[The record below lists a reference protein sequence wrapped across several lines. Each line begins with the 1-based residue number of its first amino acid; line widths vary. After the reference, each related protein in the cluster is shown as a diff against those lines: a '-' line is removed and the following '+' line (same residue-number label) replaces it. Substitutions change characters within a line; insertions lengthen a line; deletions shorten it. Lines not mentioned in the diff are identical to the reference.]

1 MINKKVKDERIIQ
14 VQNKILG
21 EAYFVTVLLLFIS
34 ILVKA
39 YVMKCDYT
47 NYITELII
55 IILSAIYIA
64 VRSMM
69 CGNNLM
75 DTSKRNKTL
84 CVLGAFGASIVITAI
99 NPNNAYHNFKN
110 QNLEIRI
117 IRIRLIFR
125 RSIIAIV
132 MQIAL
137 PNFHILP
144 AYTAYIVF
152 IRQHSPPSD
161 HTFCAV

>member
-1 MINKKVKDERIIQ
+1 MRNKKVKDERIIQ

-21 EAYFVTVLLLFIS
+21 EAYFITVLLLSIS

-99 NPNNAYHNFKN
+99 NGVRNYTNYGEHYSGSLDWHFLATLAVTFISSFDLISIGILFVYLCHQKG
-110 QNLEIRI
+110 QQRI
-117 IRIRLIFR
+117 EKKLNDDIEE
-125 RSIIAIV
+125 
-132 MQIAL
+132 
-137 PNFHILP
+137 
-144 AYTAYIVF
+144 
-152 IRQHSPPSD
+152 D
-161 HTFCAV
+161 

>member
-1 MINKKVKDERIIQ
+1 MRNKKVKDERIIQ

-99 NPNNAYHNFKN
+99 NGVRNYTNYGERYSGLLDWHFLATLAVTFISSFVLISIGILFVYLCHQKG
-110 QNLEIRI
+110 QQRI
-117 IRIRLIFR
+117 EKKLNDDIEE
-125 RSIIAIV
+125 
-132 MQIAL
+132 
-137 PNFHILP
+137 
-144 AYTAYIVF
+144 
-152 IRQHSPPSD
+152 D
-161 HTFCAV
+161 

>member
-1 MINKKVKDERIIQ
+1 MRNKKVKDERIIQ

-99 NPNNAYHNFKN
+99 NGVRNYTNYGEHYSGLLDWHFLATLAVTF
-110 QNLEIRI
+110 ISSFV
-117 IRIRLIFR
+117 LI
-125 RSIIAIV
+125 SIG
-132 MQIAL
+132 
-137 PNFHILP
+137 ILFV
-144 AYTAYIVF
+144 YLCHKKDSSELK
-152 IRQHSPPSD
+152 RN
-161 HTFCAV
+161 

>member
-1 MINKKVKDERIIQ
+1 MRNKKVKDERIIQ

-34 ILVKA
+34 ILVKT

-99 NPNNAYHNFKN
+99 NGVRNYTNYGEHYSGLLDWHFLATLAVTFISSFVLISIGILFVYLCHQKG
-110 QNLEIRI
+110 QQRI
-117 IRIRLIFR
+117 EKKLNDDIEE
-125 RSIIAIV
+125 
-132 MQIAL
+132 
-137 PNFHILP
+137 
-144 AYTAYIVF
+144 
-152 IRQHSPPSD
+152 D
-161 HTFCAV
+161 

>member
-1 MINKKVKDERIIQ
+1 MRNKKVKDERIIQ

-75 DTSKRNKTL
+75 DTSKSL

-99 NPNNAYHNFKN
+99 NGVRNYTNYGEHYSGLLDWHFLATLAVTFISSFVLISIGILFVYLCHQKG
-110 QNLEIRI
+110 QQRI
-117 IRIRLIFR
+117 EKKL
-125 RSIIAIV
+125 
-132 MQIAL
+132 
-137 PNFHILP
+137 NE
-144 AYTAYIVF
+144 
-152 IRQHSPPSD
+152 D
-161 HTFCAV
+161 N

>member
-1 MINKKVKDERIIQ
+1 MRNKKVKDERIIQ

-55 IILSAIYIA
+55 IILSAIYVA

-99 NPNNAYHNFKN
+99 NGVRNYTNYGEHYSGLLDWHFLATLAVTFISSFVLISIGILFVYLCHQKG
-110 QNLEIRI
+110 QQRI
-117 IRIRLIFR
+117 EKKLNDDIEE
-125 RSIIAIV
+125 
-132 MQIAL
+132 
-137 PNFHILP
+137 
-144 AYTAYIVF
+144 
-152 IRQHSPPSD
+152 D
-161 HTFCAV
+161 

>member
-1 MINKKVKDERIIQ
+1 MRNKKVKDERIIQ

-99 NPNNAYHNFKN
+99 NGVRNYTNYGEHYSGLLDWHFLATLAVTFISSFVLISIGILFVYLCHQKG
-110 QNLEIRI
+110 QQRI
-117 IRIRLIFR
+117 EKKLNYD
-125 RSIIAIV
+125 IV
-132 MQIAL
+132 E
-137 PNFHILP
+137 
-144 AYTAYIVF
+144 
-152 IRQHSPPSD
+152 D
-161 HTFCAV
+161 

>member
-1 MINKKVKDERIIQ
+1 MRNKKVKDERIIQ

-34 ILVKA
+34 ILGKA

-99 NPNNAYHNFKN
+99 NGVRNYTNYGEHYSGLLDWHFLATLAVTFISSFVLISIGILFVYLCHQKG
-110 QNLEIRI
+110 QQRI
-117 IRIRLIFR
+117 EKKMNDDIEE
-125 RSIIAIV
+125 
-132 MQIAL
+132 
-137 PNFHILP
+137 
-144 AYTAYIVF
+144 
-152 IRQHSPPSD
+152 D
-161 HTFCAV
+161 

>member
-1 MINKKVKDERIIQ
+1 MRNKKVKDERIIQ
-14 VQNKILG
+14 VHNKILG

-75 DTSKRNKTL
+75 DTSKGNKTL

-99 NPNNAYHNFKN
+99 NGVRNYTNYGEHYSGLLDWHFLATLAVTFISSFVLISIGILFVYLCHKKG
-110 QNLEIRI
+110 QQRI
-117 IRIRLIFR
+117 EKKLNDDIEE
-125 RSIIAIV
+125 
-132 MQIAL
+132 
-137 PNFHILP
+137 
-144 AYTAYIVF
+144 
-152 IRQHSPPSD
+152 D
-161 HTFCAV
+161 

>member
-1 MINKKVKDERIIQ
+1 MRNKKVKDERIIQ

-34 ILVKA
+34 ILGKA

-99 NPNNAYHNFKN
+99 NGVRNYTNYGEHYSGLLDWHFLATLAVTFISSFVLISIGILFVYLCHQKE
-110 QNLEIRI
+110 QQRI
-117 IRIRLIFR
+117 EKKLNDDIEE
-125 RSIIAIV
+125 
-132 MQIAL
+132 
-137 PNFHILP
+137 
-144 AYTAYIVF
+144 
-152 IRQHSPPSD
+152 D
-161 HTFCAV
+161 

>member
-1 MINKKVKDERIIQ
+1 MRNKKVKDERIIQ

-99 NPNNAYHNFKN
+99 NGVRNYTNYGEHYSGLLDWHFLAALAVTFISSFVLISIGILFVYLCHQKG
-110 QNLEIRI
+110 QQRI
-117 IRIRLIFR
+117 EKKLNDDIEE
-125 RSIIAIV
+125 
-132 MQIAL
+132 
-137 PNFHILP
+137 
-144 AYTAYIVF
+144 
-152 IRQHSPPSD
+152 D
-161 HTFCAV
+161 

>member
-1 MINKKVKDERIIQ
+1 MKNKKVKDERIIQ

-99 NPNNAYHNFKN
+99 NGVRNYTNYGEHYSGLLDWHFLATLAVTFISSFVLISIGILFVYLCHQKG
-110 QNLEIRI
+110 QQRI
-117 IRIRLIFR
+117 EKKLNDDIEE
-125 RSIIAIV
+125 
-132 MQIAL
+132 
-137 PNFHILP
+137 
-144 AYTAYIVF
+144 
-152 IRQHSPPSD
+152 D
-161 HTFCAV
+161 

>member
-1 MINKKVKDERIIQ
+1 MRNKKVKDERIIQ

-47 NYITELII
+47 NYITELISI
-55 IILSAIYIA
+55 TLSAIYIA

-99 NPNNAYHNFKN
+99 NGVRNYTNYGEHYSGLLDWHFLATLAVTFISSFVLISIGILFVYLCHQKG
-110 QNLEIRI
+110 QQRI
-117 IRIRLIFR
+117 EKKLNDDIEE
-125 RSIIAIV
+125 
-132 MQIAL
+132 
-137 PNFHILP
+137 
-144 AYTAYIVF
+144 
-152 IRQHSPPSD
+152 D
-161 HTFCAV
+161 

>member
-1 MINKKVKDERIIQ
+1 MRNKKVKDERIIQ

-99 NPNNAYHNFKN
+99 NGVRNYTNYGERYSGLLDWHFLATLAVTFISSFILISIGILFVYLCHQKG
-110 QNLEIRI
+110 QQRI
-117 IRIRLIFR
+117 EKKLNDDIEE
-125 RSIIAIV
+125 
-132 MQIAL
+132 
-137 PNFHILP
+137 
-144 AYTAYIVF
+144 
-152 IRQHSPPSD
+152 D
-161 HTFCAV
+161 

>member
-1 MINKKVKDERIIQ
+1 MRNKKVKDERIIQ

-75 DTSKRNKTL
+75 DTSKRNKTF

-99 NPNNAYHNFKN
+99 NGVRNYTNYGERYSGLLDWHFLATLAVTFISSFILISIGILFVYLCHKKG
-110 QNLEIRI
+110 QQRI
-117 IRIRLIFR
+117 EKKLNDDIEE
-125 RSIIAIV
+125 
-132 MQIAL
+132 
-137 PNFHILP
+137 
-144 AYTAYIVF
+144 
-152 IRQHSPPSD
+152 D
-161 HTFCAV
+161 

>member
-1 MINKKVKDERIIQ
+1 MRNKKIKDERIIQ

-99 NPNNAYHNFKN
+99 NGVRNYTNYGEHYSGLLDWHFLAALAVTFISSFVLISIVILFVYLCHKKG
-110 QNLEIRI
+110 QQRI
-117 IRIRLIFR
+117 EKKLNDDIEE
-125 RSIIAIV
+125 
-132 MQIAL
+132 
-137 PNFHILP
+137 
-144 AYTAYIVF
+144 
-152 IRQHSPPSD
+152 D
-161 HTFCAV
+161 

>member
-1 MINKKVKDERIIQ
+1 MRNKKVKDERIIQ

-99 NPNNAYHNFKN
+99 NGVRNYTNYGEHYSGLLDWHFLATLAVTFISSFVLISIVILFVYLCHQKG
-110 QNLEIRI
+110 QQRI
-117 IRIRLIFR
+117 EKKLNDDIEE
-125 RSIIAIV
+125 
-132 MQIAL
+132 
-137 PNFHILP
+137 
-144 AYTAYIVF
+144 
-152 IRQHSPPSD
+152 D
-161 HTFCAV
+161 

>member
-1 MINKKVKDERIIQ
+1 MRNKKVKDERIIQ

-99 NPNNAYHNFKN
+99 NGVRNYTNYGEHYSGLLDWHFLATLAVTFISSFVLISIGILFVYLCHQKG
-110 QNLEIRI
+110 QQRI
-117 IRIRLIFR
+117 EKKLNDDIEE
-125 RSIIAIV
+125 
-132 MQIAL
+132 
-137 PNFHILP
+137 
-144 AYTAYIVF
+144 
-152 IRQHSPPSD
+152 D
-161 HTFCAV
+161 

>member
-1 MINKKVKDERIIQ
+1 MRNKKVKDERIIQ

-21 EAYFVTVLLLFIS
+21 EAYFITVLLLSIS

-99 NPNNAYHNFKN
+99 NGVRNYTNYGEHYSGLLDWHFLATLAVTFISSFVLISIGILFVYLCHQKG
-110 QNLEIRI
+110 QQRI
-117 IRIRLIFR
+117 EKKLNDDIEE
-125 RSIIAIV
+125 
-132 MQIAL
+132 
-137 PNFHILP
+137 
-144 AYTAYIVF
+144 
-152 IRQHSPPSD
+152 D
-161 HTFCAV
+161 

>member
-1 MINKKVKDERIIQ
+1 MRNKKVKDERIIQ

-99 NPNNAYHNFKN
+99 NGVRNYTNYGEHYSGLLDWHFLATLAVTFISSFV
-110 QNLEIRI
+110 LISIRI
-117 IRIRLIFR
+117 LFVYLCHQKGQQRIEKKLNDDIEE
-125 RSIIAIV
+125 
-132 MQIAL
+132 
-137 PNFHILP
+137 
-144 AYTAYIVF
+144 
-152 IRQHSPPSD
+152 D
-161 HTFCAV
+161 

>member
-1 MINKKVKDERIIQ
+1 MRNKKVKDERIIQ

-84 CVLGAFGASIVITAI
+84 CVLGAFGASIA
-99 NPNNAYHNFKN
+99 
-110 QNLEIRI
+110 
-117 IRIRLIFR
+117 
-125 RSIIAIV
+125 
-132 MQIAL
+132 
-137 PNFHILP
+137 
-144 AYTAYIVF
+144 
-152 IRQHSPPSD
+152 
-161 HTFCAV
+161 

>member
-1 MINKKVKDERIIQ
+1 MRNKKVKDERIIQ

-34 ILVKA
+34 ILGKA

-99 NPNNAYHNFKN
+99 NGVRNYTNYGEHYSGLLDWHFLATLAVTFISSFVLISIGILFVYLCHQKG
-110 QNLEIRI
+110 QQRI
-117 IRIRLIFR
+117 EKKLNDDIEE
-125 RSIIAIV
+125 V
-132 MQIAL
+132 
-137 PNFHILP
+137 
-144 AYTAYIVF
+144 
-152 IRQHSPPSD
+152 
-161 HTFCAV
+161 

>member
-1 MINKKVKDERIIQ
+1 MRNKKVKDERIIQ

-55 IILSAIYIA
+55 LILSAIYIA

-99 NPNNAYHNFKN
+99 NGVRNYTNYGEHYSGLLDWHFLATLAVTFISSFVLISIGILFVYLCHQKG
-110 QNLEIRI
+110 QQRI
-117 IRIRLIFR
+117 EKKLNDDIEE
-125 RSIIAIV
+125 
-132 MQIAL
+132 
-137 PNFHILP
+137 
-144 AYTAYIVF
+144 
-152 IRQHSPPSD
+152 D
-161 HTFCAV
+161 

>member
-1 MINKKVKDERIIQ
+1 MRNKKVKDERIIQ

-34 ILVKA
+34 ILGKA

-99 NPNNAYHNFKN
+99 NGVRNYTNYGEHYSGLLDWHFLATLAVTFISSFVLISIGILFVYLCHQKG
-110 QNLEIRI
+110 QQRI
-117 IRIRLIFR
+117 EKKLNDDIEE
-125 RSIIAIV
+125 
-132 MQIAL
+132 
-137 PNFHILP
+137 
-144 AYTAYIVF
+144 
-152 IRQHSPPSD
+152 D
-161 HTFCAV
+161 

>member
-1 MINKKVKDERIIQ
+1 MRNKKVKDERIIQ

-99 NPNNAYHNFKN
+99 NGVRNYTNYGEHYSGLLDWHFLATLAVTFISSFVLISIGILFVYLCHQKGE
-110 QNLEIRI
+110 QRI
-117 IRIRLIFR
+117 EKKLNDDIEE
-125 RSIIAIV
+125 
-132 MQIAL
+132 
-137 PNFHILP
+137 
-144 AYTAYIVF
+144 
-152 IRQHSPPSD
+152 D
-161 HTFCAV
+161 

>member
-1 MINKKVKDERIIQ
+1 MRNKKVKDERIIQ

-21 EAYFVTVLLLFIS
+21 EAYFVTMLLLFIS

-99 NPNNAYHNFKN
+99 NGVRNYTNYGEHYSGLLDWHFLATLAVTFISSFVLISIGILFVYLCHQKG
-110 QNLEIRI
+110 QQRI
-117 IRIRLIFR
+117 EKKLNDDIEE
-125 RSIIAIV
+125 
-132 MQIAL
+132 
-137 PNFHILP
+137 
-144 AYTAYIVF
+144 
-152 IRQHSPPSD
+152 D
-161 HTFCAV
+161 

>member
-1 MINKKVKDERIIQ
+1 MRNKKVKDERIIQ

-99 NPNNAYHNFKN
+99 NGVRNYTNYGEHYSGLLDWHFLAALAVTFISSFVLISIVILFVYLCHKKG
-110 QNLEIRI
+110 QQRI
-117 IRIRLIFR
+117 EKKLNDDIEE
-125 RSIIAIV
+125 
-132 MQIAL
+132 
-137 PNFHILP
+137 
-144 AYTAYIVF
+144 
-152 IRQHSPPSD
+152 D
-161 HTFCAV
+161 

>member
-1 MINKKVKDERIIQ
+1 MRNKKVKDERIIQ

-99 NPNNAYHNFKN
+99 NGVRNYTNYGEHYSGLLDWHFLATLSVTFISSFVLISIGILFVYLCHQKG
-110 QNLEIRI
+110 QQRI
-117 IRIRLIFR
+117 EKKLNDDIEE
-125 RSIIAIV
+125 
-132 MQIAL
+132 
-137 PNFHILP
+137 
-144 AYTAYIVF
+144 
-152 IRQHSPPSD
+152 D
-161 HTFCAV
+161 

>member
-1 MINKKVKDERIIQ
+1 MRNKKVKDERIIQ

-34 ILVKA
+34 ILGKA

-99 NPNNAYHNFKN
+99 NGVRNYINYGEHYSGLLDWHFLATLAVTFISSFVLISIGILFVYLCHQKG
-110 QNLEIRI
+110 QQRI
-117 IRIRLIFR
+117 EKKLNDDIEE
-125 RSIIAIV
+125 
-132 MQIAL
+132 
-137 PNFHILP
+137 
-144 AYTAYIVF
+144 
-152 IRQHSPPSD
+152 D
-161 HTFCAV
+161 

>member
-1 MINKKVKDERIIQ
+1 MRNKKVKDERIIQ

-99 NPNNAYHNFKN
+99 NGVRNYTNYGERYSGLLDWHFLATLAVTFISSFILISIGILFVYMCHNKG
-110 QNLEIRI
+110 QKRI
-117 IRIRLIFR
+117 EKKLNDDIEE
-125 RSIIAIV
+125 
-132 MQIAL
+132 
-137 PNFHILP
+137 
-144 AYTAYIVF
+144 
-152 IRQHSPPSD
+152 D
-161 HTFCAV
+161 

>member
-1 MINKKVKDERIIQ
+1 MRNKKVKDERIIQ

-99 NPNNAYHNFKN
+99 NGVRNYTNYGEHYSGLIDWHFLATLAVTFISSFVLISIGILFVYLCHQKG
-110 QNLEIRI
+110 QQRI
-117 IRIRLIFR
+117 EKKLNDDIEE
-125 RSIIAIV
+125 
-132 MQIAL
+132 
-137 PNFHILP
+137 
-144 AYTAYIVF
+144 
-152 IRQHSPPSD
+152 D
-161 HTFCAV
+161 

>member
-1 MINKKVKDERIIQ
+1 MRNKKVKDERIIQ

-99 NPNNAYHNFKN
+99 NGVRNYTRYGEHYSGLLDWHFLATLAVTFISSFVLISIGILFVYLCHQKG
-110 QNLEIRI
+110 QQRI
-117 IRIRLIFR
+117 EKKLNDDIEE
-125 RSIIAIV
+125 
-132 MQIAL
+132 
-137 PNFHILP
+137 
-144 AYTAYIVF
+144 
-152 IRQHSPPSD
+152 D
-161 HTFCAV
+161 

>member
-1 MINKKVKDERIIQ
+1 MRNKKVKDERIIQ

-21 EAYFVTVLLLFIS
+21 EAYFITVLLLSIS

-99 NPNNAYHNFKN
+99 NGVRNYTNYGEHYSGLLDWHFLATLAVTF
-110 QNLEIRI
+110 ISSFV
-117 IRIRLIFR
+117 LI
-125 RSIIAIV
+125 SIG
-132 MQIAL
+132 
-137 PNFHILP
+137 ILFV
-144 AYTAYIVF
+144 YILKLF
-152 IRQHSPPSD
+152 YEE
-161 HTFCAV
+161 

>member
-1 MINKKVKDERIIQ
+1 MRNKKVKDERIIQ

-34 ILVKA
+34 ILGKA

-64 VRSMM
+64 VRGMM

-99 NPNNAYHNFKN
+99 NGVRNYTNYGEHYSGLLDWHFLATLAVTFISSFVLISIGILFVYLCHQKG
-110 QNLEIRI
+110 QQRI
-117 IRIRLIFR
+117 EKKLNDDIEE
-125 RSIIAIV
+125 
-132 MQIAL
+132 
-137 PNFHILP
+137 
-144 AYTAYIVF
+144 
-152 IRQHSPPSD
+152 D
-161 HTFCAV
+161 

>member
-1 MINKKVKDERIIQ
+1 MRNKKVKDERIIQ

-84 CVLGAFGASIVITAI
+84 CVLGAFGASFVITAI
-99 NPNNAYHNFKN
+99 NGVRNYTNYGERYSGLLDWHFLATLAVTFISSFILISIGILFVYMCHKKG
-110 QNLEIRI
+110 QQRI
-117 IRIRLIFR
+117 EKKLNDDIEE
-125 RSIIAIV
+125 
-132 MQIAL
+132 
-137 PNFHILP
+137 
-144 AYTAYIVF
+144 
-152 IRQHSPPSD
+152 D
-161 HTFCAV
+161 